1 MINRNTSIKTLF
13 LFTMLI
19 GFSQCKS
26 TSETMKIE
34 NIISIEKSITTQVYF
49 QTWVAGVRGGGS
61 GLNLVLSKSFL
72 KEIVPIQ
79 VYFRNKI
86 TSAEEKKSDFVA
98 YYKGTLNQLK
108 DINKEVE
115 EVIIESSRPFPFDLE
130 DNEAVI
136 SYQNNG
142 EIRYLKIVNI
152 SQKESIAYPSAR
164 PQN

>member
-1 MINRNTSIKTLF
+1 M
-13 LFTMLI
+13 
-19 GFSQCKS
+19 
-26 TSETMKIE
+26 
-34 NIISIEKSITTQVYF
+34 
-49 QTWVAGVRGGGS
+49 RGGGS